1 MATGGQGP
9 VRGAQPRHGAWRG
22 EQSRKE
28 SCMKSKKNLWIAG
41 LAALL
46 LGVPLAEKA
55 AAEDTGDIVYL
66 SISLIWEIID
76 AAASSS

>member
-1 MATGGQGP
+1 
-9 VRGAQPRHGAWRG
+9 
-22 EQSRKE
+22 
-28 SCMKSKKNLWIAG
+28 MKSKKNLWIAG

-46 LGVPLAEKA
+46 LGVPLAERA